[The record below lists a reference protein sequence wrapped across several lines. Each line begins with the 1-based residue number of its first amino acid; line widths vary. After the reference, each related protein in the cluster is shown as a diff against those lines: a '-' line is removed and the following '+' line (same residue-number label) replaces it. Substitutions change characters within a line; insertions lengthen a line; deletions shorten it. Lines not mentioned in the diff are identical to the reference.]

1 MLPGGQPRKG
11 TAMGDHQ
18 TGKPGRTAPFPSKS
32 GAGKS
37 IADKLV
43 SLLAVASICG
53 LSGCA
58 SSGSEHRLF
67 TFKPSRLSPS
77 VAVSRFIVPSA
88 SFIASRKSI
97 NELPQRDRSDIQ
109 LTSDQKIIT
118 SEKEADADKS
128 ESTLSKSSGASGTDV
143 HPESADSVNVPGMSL
158 EQLESLALENNP
170 TLSQAQAAV
179 SGQYGSL
186 IQSGLYP
193 NPQIG
198 YLNGSASRS
207 GVKQSNGL
215 FASQEFVT
223 AHKLQLAQ
231 LAASEELRRFQWD
244 SEAQRMRVLNDLK
257 IRYFEVLGAQE
268 LVAVNRE
275 LVGIAKKTLDAAE
288 QLRLNETTK
297 QDVLQAEFQL
307 ESARLNLDDA
317 EFRHDAAWEQL
328 STIIGITTLTPTP
341 LTGDLACEIPLLDL
355 DQCWREL
362 LEKSP
367 QLRATE
373 SELGHG
379 LATLREAHAQAIPN
393 VTVQTVAEYDRVT
406 QATTVSTL
414 VALPLPIHN
423 RNQGNIDKAA
433 ADILADRADICR
445 VQLVLRDQL
454 ADSFRRYRTSRRQ
467 SERLHD
473 SILKNSEAQLN
484 LTQQL
489 FANGQISL
497 APVLA
502 AQQTFFHN
510 KIAYV
515 EARTELNKVVAEIQG
530 LQLTGGL
537 NPAAIGSA
545 IQNQPGGGAQRQRA
559 LLNEIQDRA
568 SKQLLPAAQIGQ

>member
-1 MLPGGQPRKG
+1 MGG
-11 TAMGDHQ
+11 HQ
-18 TGKPGRTAPFPSKS
+18 TGKPGRTAPLPLKPD
-32 GAGKS
+32 AGKS
-37 IADKLV
+37 ISDKLV
-43 SLLAVASICG
+43 TLLAAASICG
-53 LSGCA
+53 FTGCA

-67 TFKPSRLSPS
+67 TFKPSRLSRS
-77 VAVSRFIVPSA
+77 VAPPRIVMSA
-88 SFIASRKSI
+88 ASSIAPVKTI
-97 NELPQRDRSDIQ
+97 DELSQRDRSDIQ
-109 LTSDQKIIT
+109 LTSDQKSLP
-118 SEKEADADKS
+118 SEIEANVDESPSNVPKGPKESRADIN
-128 ESTLSKSSGASGTDV
+128 
-143 HPESADSVNVPGMSL
+143 PESPDSVNVSGMSL
-158 EQLESLALENNP
+158 EHLELLALENNP

-186 IQSGLYP
+186 VQSGLYP

-257 IRYFEVLGAQE
+257 IRYYEVLGAQE

-288 QLRLNETTK
+288 QLRLNETTR

-328 STIIGITTLTPTP
+328 STIVGITTLTPTP
-341 LTGDLACEIPLLDL
+341 LTGDLAGEIPSLDL
-355 DQCWREL
+355 DRCWHEL

-367 QLRATE
+367 QLRSTE

-467 SERLHD
+467 SERLRD
-473 SILKNSEAQLN
+473 SILRNSEAQLN

-559 LLNEIQDRA
+559 LLNDIQDRA